1 MIKHLQKQYVE
12 TENYLWKFNI
22 LYTFEVVVKE
32 VPTDAR
38 VPPLIETIMDEMDDN
53 VPNLRFISCRILSN
67 LSDLLPEDV
76 KQKVVEK
83 MKQQMEDTDRDV
95 RYYAALGLKAFKA
108 M

>member
-22 LYTFEVVVKE
+22 MYTYEVVVKE
-32 VPTDAR
+32 VPKDTR
-38 VPPLIETIMDEMDDN
+38 VAPLIATIIEEMDDT

-67 LSDLLPEDV
+67 LSGLLAEDV

-83 MKQQMEDTDRDV
+83 MKQLTKDVDRDV
-95 RYYAALGLKAFKA
+95 RYYAALGLKAFNA

>member
-22 LYTFEVVVKE
+22 LYTYEVVVKE
-32 VPTDAR
+32 VPKDAR
-38 VPPLIETIMDEMDDN
+38 VAPLIDTIVEEMDDN

-67 LSDLLPEDV
+67 LSSLLPQDV

-83 MKQQMEDTDRDV
+83 MKHLTKDADRDV
-95 RYYAALGLKAFKA
+95 RYYATLGLKAFDAK
-108 M
+108 